1 MILYLVI
8 GLFLITNVWAKT
20 YYQSSIIFLENQMIE
35 LIFDPQIPKEK
46 LNRLNEIEIILSKIG
61 EIYKVEENISIIFF
75 ANSDLGHFR
84 SFLS

>member
-1 MILYLVI
+1 
-8 GLFLITNVWAKT
+8 
-20 YYQSSIIFLENQMIE
+20 MIE